1 MYIFICNL
9 TKTYKY
15 IHLRMRTRTDTPR
28 ILRRPEE
35 ILEYFSALTCHTFFH
50 MLNAQTFT
58 KCNRVVQQRIQ
69 IASGNLMVFYLFILF
84 ICMYEC

>member
-1 MYIFICNL
+1 MFISVPKRIQMYIFICNL

-50 MLNAQTFT
+50 MLNAQTFA
-58 KCNRVVQQRIQ
+58 KYNREFNKGFKLRVVT
-69 IASGNLMVFYLFILF
+69 
-84 ICMYEC
+84 